1 MRLQMQWNKGLG
13 KRIGSF
19 AFCNKRELHT
29 FIGGEHY
36 VQVSELSH
44 SIRVR
49 MHEREH
55 ESAFKTHLKLL
66 ESARARIER
75 RVRCEPR
82 GLKEG
87 EQDIFEGL
95 CD

>member
-1 MRLQMQWNKGLG
+1 M
-13 KRIGSF
+13 
-19 AFCNKRELHT
+19 
-29 FIGGEHY
+29 
-36 VQVSELSH
+36 SH
-44 SIRVR
+44 LISIR

-55 ESAFKTHLKLL
+55 ESAFKIHLKLL
-66 ESARARIER
+66 ESARVRIER